1 MALPGSVLR
10 FRSPSKMTDMRRAV
24 RAKGCSVTLTGG
36 CHLMRRAPP
45 VLFQRR
51 FGFHACAA
59 FVINFFS
66 RGWVTLPK
74 SLVSRAIS
82 FRLLACRHRRS
93 GRNRSSRRII
103 ARLRKFRWCSS
114 CDYPS
119 EHSGLRAT
127 HLYHRSA
134 VCRAVPMVLFP
145 GAAALRFPF
154 RPSQNLNLQRR
165 CLF

>member
-1 MALPGSVLR
+1 MMFRNIDRRMSLNATGPARFVSTSFRLPCLCR
-10 FRSPSKMTDMRRAV
+10 FCYK
-24 RAKGCSVTLTGG
+24 L
-36 CHLMRRAPP
+36 
-45 VLFQRR
+45 
-51 FGFHACAA
+51 
-59 FVINFFS
+59 FS

-74 SLVSRAIS
+74 SWVSRAIS
-82 FRLLACRHRRS
+82 FRLLACRHRRF